1 MEKLELL
8 YSSGGFVNG
17 ATTLE
22 TVWKFLKT
30 INIEALNDSAS
41 PLLGRYAKEL
51 KIGMKKF

>member
-8 YSSGGFVNG
+8 HTSGGFVNG

-30 INIEALNDSAS
+30 INIESLNDSAI
-41 PLLGRYAKEL
+41 PLLGRYAKKL
-51 KIGMKKF
+51 KIGMKRF

>member
-8 YSSGGFVNG
+8 HTSGGFVNG

-22 TVWKFLKT
+22 AVWKFLKT
-30 INIEALNDSAS
+30 INIESLNDSAI
-41 PLLGRYAKEL
+41 PLLGRYAKKL